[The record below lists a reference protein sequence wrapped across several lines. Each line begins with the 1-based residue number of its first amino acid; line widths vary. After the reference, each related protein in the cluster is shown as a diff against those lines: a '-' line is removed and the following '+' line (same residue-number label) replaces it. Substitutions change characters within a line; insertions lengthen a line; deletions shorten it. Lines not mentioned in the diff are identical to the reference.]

1 MLAAEFVAKRAPAG
15 LNRLVIAS
23 SLASMDLWSESVNS
37 LVKQLPEDLQ
47 EKLKKHEKDGTT
59 DSPEYQEIMQ
69 IFYGKHICTT
79 VLDHLVHQRIWC
91 TASLLGMDRYY
102 ISDEV
107 FSDSLRS

>member
-79 VLDHLVHQRIWC
+79 DPWPEDLQTSFANMEQDLTVYS
-91 TASLLGMDRYY
+91 TM
-102 ISDEV
+102 
-107 FSDSLRS
+107 